1 MQGSLSQISLNDI
14 LLLITGGRKSGTLKL
29 SRGKET
35 VEIYVSEGNIVHATC
50 PIGEGEKALLYPVT
64 WNEGSFALVSNGTPP
79 SQTINKASAE
89 LLAEV
94 KAMSQEWER
103 ILQVIPSSK
112 TVFRI
117 ADPGEEGSGP
127 ITVPHTG
134 WRVLSKI
141 DGYRDVQAIAEMLRL
156 PYAYSAKVLYNLHQS
171 GLVELIPT
179 SPTKAAAVETIPTGF
194 LDRMIDKLTECVG
207 PMALM
212 IVHDQIKLL
221 GENPSVFPQA
231 RLEELIELVGREI
244 SDNKLRTA
252 FKQQM
257 SEQIRTFK
265 LF

>member
-1 MQGSLSQISLNDI
+1 MQGSLSHISLNDI

-35 VEIYVSEGNIVHATC
+35 VEIYVSEGNIVHAIC

-103 ILQVIPSSK
+103 ILQIIPSSK

-117 ADPGEEGSGP
+117 ADPGEEGTGA

-141 DGYRDVQAIAEMLRL
+141 DGYRDVQAIAEVLRL
-156 PYAYSAKVLYNLHQS
+156 PYAYTAKVLYNLHQS
-171 GLVELIPT
+171 ALVELVPT
-179 SPTKAAAVETIPTGF
+179 STKVAAVETVPNGF

-221 GENPSVFPQA
+221 GENPSTLPQT
-231 RLEELIELVGREI
+231 RLEELIESVSREI
-244 SDNKLRTA
+244 SDNKLRAA
-252 FKQQM
+252 FQQQM